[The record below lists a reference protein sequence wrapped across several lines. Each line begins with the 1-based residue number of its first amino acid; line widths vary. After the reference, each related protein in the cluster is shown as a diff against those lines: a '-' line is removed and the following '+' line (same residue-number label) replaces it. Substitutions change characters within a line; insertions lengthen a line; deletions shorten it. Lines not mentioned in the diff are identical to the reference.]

1 MELNRIRVV
10 LAEKNIRQNQLA
22 EMVGKNKN
30 TIARICRN
38 ESQPT
43 LAHLFEIANAL
54 DVDVRDLLVSNKR
67 SDE

>member
-1 MELNRIRVV
+1 MEYNRIRVV
-10 LAEKNIRQNQLA
+10 LAEKNVRQNQLA

-43 LAHLFEIANAL
+43 VAHLYEIADAL
-54 DVDVRDLLVSNKR
+54 QVDVRDLLVPNKYAN
-67 SDE
+67 E